1 MKKIAWVML
10 PAALALLQVPAPA
23 VRAEQPAGSLQ
34 LHLAL
39 SRRLPAAQPVPDPQ
53 VAAKEVEQAIAEIQA
68 RERRDELIRELMQNR
83 LRRPDLDRDVWSGIQ
98 SRNLTDALRRR

>member
-1 MKKIAWVML
+1 MKKIARAML

-23 VRAEQPAGSLQ
+23 ARAEQPAGSLQ
-34 LHLAL
+34 LHLTL

-53 VAAKEVEQAIAEIQA
+53 VAEKEVEQAIVEIQA
-68 RERRDELIRELMQNR
+68 RERRDELIRELTQGR
-83 LRRPDLDRDVWSGIQ
+83 FRRPDLDRDLISGIQ

>member
-1 MKKIAWVML
+1 MKKIARVML

-39 SRRLPAAQPVPDPQ
+39 SRRLPAAQSAPDPQ
-53 VAAKEVEQAIAEIQA
+53 VAAREVEQAIAEIQA
-68 RERRDELIRELMQNR
+68 RERRDELIREFMQGR
-83 LRRPDLDRDVWSGIQ
+83 LRRPDLDRDVISGIQ